1 MSRASAVSVKCSG
14 CVEKQGNHPK
24 LSSGE
29 GTGAQVSDMFVW
41 SLPDL
46 GAYSSIDRE
55 DFEGD
60 ALLSVHEILGLWP
73 AGSGRLPES
82 CEMRESHLCSVN
94 FKESLVFSGR
104 RGGAPRQ
111 GDKLKALP
119 GSGGRTHSLPRGG
132 GGGGG
137 VCVETLKRTSGRGGN
152 WRQRPGVWLGSL
164 SGDVITG

>member
-1 MSRASAVSVKCSG
+1 MPAAELIVSISRETLWG
-14 CVEKQGNHPK
+14 
-24 LSSGE
+24 
-29 GTGAQVSDMFVW
+29 
-41 SLPDL
+41 
-46 GAYSSIDRE
+46 
-55 DFEGD
+55 
-60 ALLSVHEILGLWP
+60 SVHEILGLWP

-119 GSGGRTHSLPRGG
+119 GSSGRTHSLPRGG
-132 GGGGG
+132 GGG
-137 VCVETLKRTSGRGGN
+137 VCVETLKSTSGRGGN
-152 WRQRPGVWLGSL
+152 WRRRPGVWLGSL